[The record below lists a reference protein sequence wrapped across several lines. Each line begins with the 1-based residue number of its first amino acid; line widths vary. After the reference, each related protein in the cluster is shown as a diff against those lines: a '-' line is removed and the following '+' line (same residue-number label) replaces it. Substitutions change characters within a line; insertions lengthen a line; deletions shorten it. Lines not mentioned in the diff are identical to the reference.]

1 MARPESV
8 ASGPGSRALV
18 VDVIRSSGPIS
29 RVELTATT
37 GLTQP
42 SISNIVRR
50 LLVEGIVRES
60 GRVASGGG
68 KPRTLVEINPSA
80 LYAVGVQLGYES
92 MTFVATGAG
101 GGIVARQLVD
111 GASLDSPDE
120 VTARLVAQFDAFV
133 ADSGIPRAS
142 IAGVAVVAPGP
153 LSADHGAILRSPT
166 LRRWEGFSLRDRLS
180 ERLDV
185 PVLIDNDAAAA
196 AVGEFWTRRI
206 PRTETFASIYMGTGL
221 GAGIIIDG
229 ALYRGSSSNAGELG
243 HTSVDLDGE
252 PCFCGNRGCVERYAA
267 PTAVMRSARDKAD
280 DLADL
285 GLVFGD
291 DTVARDFDKL
301 ARAAVGGHAVA
312 EVFIARSARY
322 LAAAVVSFVN
332 VLDID
337 RLVLSGPSIAV
348 AGSVYA
354 RAIRER
360 LAESAFARQS
370 HGVLVEL
377 ATNPRDSAAIGA
389 AALVLQSS
397 VAPGHGPR
405 LVTPTA
411 TSATP

>member
-1 MARPESV
+1 VARPESS

-29 RVELTATT
+29 RVELTETT

-42 SISNIVRR
+42 SISNIVRK

-68 KPRTLVEINPSA
+68 KPRTLIEINPGA
-80 LYAVGVQLGYES
+80 LYAVGVQLGFES

-120 VTARLVAQFDAFV
+120 VTDRLVAQFDAFV
-133 ADSGIPRAS
+133 DAAGISRAS

-196 AVGEFWTRRI
+196 AVGEFWTRRV
-206 PRTETFASIYMGTGL
+206 PRTETFAGIYMGTGL

-229 ALYRGSSSNAGELG
+229 ALYRGASSNAGELG

-267 PTAVMRSARDKAD
+267 PAAVLLQAREQSGR
-280 DLADL
+280 LTGL
-285 GLVFGD
+285 GLAFED
-291 DTVARDFDKL
+291 HTVAQDFDRL
-301 ARAAVGGHAVA
+301 ARAAVGGHPVA
-312 EVFIARSARY
+312 ESLIATSARY

-332 VLDID
+332 VLDVD

-354 RAIRER
+354 RAVRER
-360 LAESAFARQS
+360 LMESAFARQS
-370 HGVLVEL
+370 HDVRVEL

-397 VAPGHGPR
+397 VSPGHGPQ
-405 LVTPTA
+405 LIQPN
-411 TSATP
+411 

>member
-29 RVELTATT
+29 RVELTAAT

-50 LLVEGIVRES
+50 LLAEGIVREG

-68 KPRTLVEINPSA
+68 KPRTLIEINPGA

-120 VTARLVAQFDAFV
+120 VTDRLVAQFDTFV
-133 ADSGIPRAS
+133 DAAGIPRSS

-180 ERLDV
+180 DRLDV
-185 PVLIDNDAAAA
+185 PVMIDNDAAAA
-196 AVGEFWTRRI
+196 AVGEFWTRRV

-243 HTSVDLDGE
+243 HMSVDLDGE
-252 PCFCGNRGCVERYAA
+252 PCFCGNRGCAERYASPA
-267 PTAVMRSARDKAD
+267 AVMLRAREQAGS
-280 DLADL
+280 LADL
-285 GLVFGD
+285 GLLFGD
-291 DTVARDFDKL
+291 DTVAQDFDRL
-301 ARAAVGGHAVA
+301 ARAAVGGHSAA
-312 EVFIARSARY
+312 EALIERSARY

-332 VLDID
+332 VLDVD
-337 RLVLSGPSIAV
+337 RLVLAGPSIAV

-354 RAIRER
+354 RAVRDR
-360 LAESAFARQS
+360 LTESAFARQS
-370 HGVLVEL
+370 HDVLVEL

-405 LVTPTA
+405 LVPPRQRA
-411 TSATP
+411 AAR

>member
-1 MARPESV
+1 VARPESSV
-8 ASGPGSRALV
+8 SGPGSRALV

-29 RVELTATT
+29 RVELTTTT

-42 SISNIVRR
+42 SISNIVRK
-50 LLVEGIVRES
+50 LLAEGIVRES
-60 GRVASGGG
+60 GRVPSGGG
-68 KPRTLVEINPSA
+68 KPRTLVEINPGA
-80 LYAVGVQLGYES
+80 LYAVGIQLGYES

-120 VTARLVAQFDAFV
+120 VTDRLVAQFDAFV
-133 ADSGIPRAS
+133 AAAGISRSS

-153 LSADHGAILRSPT
+153 LSTAHGAILRSPT
-166 LRRWEGFSLRDRLS
+166 LRRWEGFSLRDRLT

-196 AVGEFWTRRI
+196 AVGEFWTRRV
-206 PRTETFASIYMGTGL
+206 PRTETFASVYMGTGL

-229 ALYRGSSSNAGELG
+229 ALYRGASSNAGELG
-243 HTSVDLDGE
+243 HMSVDLDGE
-252 PCFCGNRGCVERYAA
+252 ECFCGNRGCAERYAA
-267 PTAVMRSARDKAD
+267 PAAVMLRARDESDA
-280 DLADL
+280 LTDL
-285 GLVFGD
+285 GLAFRD
-291 DTVARDFDKL
+291 DTVAQDVDRL

-312 EVFIARSARY
+312 EALIARSARY

-332 VLDID
+332 ALDVD
-337 RLVLSGPSIAV
+337 RLVLAGPSIAV

-354 RAIRER
+354 RAVRER

-397 VAPGHGPR
+397 VAPGHGPQLTR
-405 LVTPTA
+405 PR
-411 TSATP
+411 